1 MPRAEYL
8 SSSLKQLE
16 AHYHQMG
23 TTLPAPNREMI
34 GSSMYFRHPQY
45 TDSLL
50 SYLKGVKLVSTL
62 NAALVLYRNGYAQE
76 IGALCRMADDYC
88 SEILFLVKPL
98 GENGPSKDQI
108 RMFEDFFRE
117 EFETP
122 ENPLA
127 SPQDRD
133 NVPRR
138 KINAAFGQLVSGE
151 LNPHDAQ
158 NVLST
163 IHKAFS
169 GYVHGAYPHIME
181 MYGGNPPH
189 FHMTGMLGTP
199 RMAAWESQL
208 VTYVYRAIMSAELIS
223 RKLGLPEVEK
233 AIRGLLVEY
242 ETTLNCRPTEK
253 AEAMIQREKKK

>member
-1 MPRAEYL
+1 MPRTEYL
-8 SSSLKQLE
+8 ASTLKQLE

-23 TTLPAPNREMI
+23 LALPQPVRTML
-34 GSSMYFRHPQY
+34 GSEMYFRHPQY
-45 TDSLL
+45 SDSLL

-62 NAALVLYRNGYAQE
+62 NAAMILYAHGYVQE

-88 SEILFLVKPL
+88 NEILFLVKPL
-98 GENGPSKDQI
+98 GENGPSKDQL
-108 RMFEDFFRE
+108 RMFEDFFKE
-117 EFETP
+117 EFEIP
-122 ENPLA
+122 DNPLA

-138 KINAAFGQLVSGE
+138 KINAAFGKLVSDE

-158 NVLST
+158 NVLNT

-169 GYVHGAYPHIME
+169 GFVHGAYPQIME

-199 RMAAWESQL
+199 RMAEWERQL
-208 VTYVYRAIMSAELIS
+208 VTYVYRAIMTAELNAM
-223 RKLGLPEVEK
+223 KLGLP
-233 AIRGLLVEY
+233 AIGKSVRDLLVEY
-242 ETTLNCRPTEK
+242 ETKLNCRPTEK
-253 AEAMIQREKKK
+253 PGAMIQREKKK